1 MTYGDLIIKLP
12 RKNLLNLIETEQGKL
27 VKLIE
32 ESRRKLKQKTND
44 LLKLQPELSDMDPY
58 VIKLLLQQHTILE
71 NKN

>member
-32 ESRRKLKQKTND
+32 EARRKLKQKTND

-58 VIKLLLQQHTILE
+58 VIKLLLQ
-71 NKN
+71 